1 MTLQKWGVI
10 FKSNNR
16 KECVMADTSWIA
28 MGDLKNL
35 TPKERL
41 NVFANLN
48 SSDLELLSHHCSVEL
63 QERALGE
70 QTANERLIWKDK

>member
-1 MTLQKWGVI
+1 
-10 FKSNNR
+10 
-16 KECVMADTSWIA
+16 MADTSWIA

-48 SSDLELLSHHCSVEL
+48 SSDLELLSHHSSLEL
-63 QERALGE
+63 QERELVKDKIHLEDAILGE